1 MTRTAVFA
9 GHSGG
14 HLFPAAAF
22 AQNLRERFPES
33 WIGLVTSR
41 KGEPLILKLPAGLF
55 DRVHY
60 FPEFPFSFK
69 LNWRSIGYFLR
80 FLQAFALSFFYFR
93 KNEIGLCAGF
103 GSYISCPGVLTAK
116 FLKIPTLIHEQNL
129 IPGMATKMLVRH
141 ADAVAVSF
149 EDTFKDLNLKNRVIT
164 GLPIRRQLKQA
175 ALNQFQSPQYAAV
188 EQSQRLRNPE
198 VEMFCILVIGGSQGA
213 HRLNEL
219 VLESFSL
226 LLPEEKQKI
235 AVTHLTGKED
245 FTWVSK
251 KYSDLGIRNE
261 VFSFCDTME
270 QLYSK
275 ADMAITRAGANTL
288 FELALFQ
295 LPAVV
300 VPYPHAGA
308 HQQANAAYF
317 ASRGAVILK
326 EENTLTAAE
335 LLGQILKLKNNP
347 EERRALS
354 ASMAGISHSDADSRL
369 AETATNLARRT
380 AHACH

>member
-1 MTRTAVFA
+1 MLRAAVFA

-22 AQNLRERFPES
+22 AESLRGRFPES
-33 WIGLVTSR
+33 RIGLVTSR
-41 KGEPLILKLPAGLF
+41 KAEPLISKLSPGLF
-55 DRVHY
+55 DRVDY
-60 FPEFPFSFK
+60 FPEFPFTFK
-69 LNWRSIGYFLR
+69 PSLRSLGFFLR

-93 KNEIGLCAGF
+93 NNKVTLCVGF
-103 GSYISCPGVLTAK
+103 GSYVSCPGVLTAK

-129 IPGMATKMLVRH
+129 IPGIATKMLARH
-141 ADAVAVSF
+141 ADIVAVSF
-149 EDTFKDLNLKNRVIT
+149 DDTFKNLNLKRRIVT
-164 GLPIRRQLKQA
+164 GLPLRRELLA
-175 ALNQFQSPQYAAV
+175 AASSKASNLF
-188 EQSQRLRNPE
+188 R
-198 VEMFCILVIGGSQGA
+198 ILVVGGSQGA

-219 VLESFSL
+219 VLETFSR
-226 LLPEEKQKI
+226 LLPEEKQKM

-261 VFSFCDTME
+261 VFSFCETME
-270 QLYSK
+270 QIYPK

-326 EENTLTAAE
+326 EENTLTGDA
-335 LLGQILKLKNNP
+335 LLGEILKLKNNP
-347 EERRALS
+347 KELQALS
-354 ASMAGISHSDADSRL
+354 SAMAGISHPDAGAAL
-369 AETATNLARRT
+369 AEAAAGLTKERAY
-380 AHACH
+380 ACH